1 MAGRIGRLHTPHGTL
16 ETPYLFP
23 VIDPTRQT
31 PDISFISEIGFNGII
46 TNAYLYFRRNK
57 GTRRPIH
64 EYLNWSH
71 VVMTDSGGYQILEY
85 GDISVDNRT
94 IVSFEKQIGVDIG
107 VILDLPTGGGVSYE
121 EARARVYE
129 TYRRAIEALPLI
141 MDSRQLWA
149 LPVQGAPYMDLFIR
163 SSLLS
168 ARLPYHIYALGSP
181 TVLLEKYD
189 YAPIV
194 EMTLIA
200 RRILLPSSPIH
211 VFGVGHPMII
221 PFLVAAGADLFDS
234 ASYTLY
240 ARDDRYMTESGTKR
254 LSDLEYLPC
263 SCPVCSKYGEAR
275 YLLELSKNERA
286 EAIAKHNLYMLS
298 RELRLVK
305 QAIKE
310 GRLWELLEYRSKA
323 HPSLRGAFNV
333 LVKHG
338 GLLSRYSPVTSPE
351 GRAVLIS
358 GSDSEANPRV
368 RYAKK
373 RVFKYL
379 AGKTNRGYR
388 KIVLIPAHKK
398 PYTEQGEYRAILNKC
413 GDDVLILFIHPYL
426 GLIPPELAS
435 TYPYY
440 QHEAKFAERDVSPDG
455 IVREIIRVARAL
467 SAEVVVVDEAWVDSP
482 RIKSTL
488 EKIKSNIR
496 VAVSA
501 LGSICT

>member
-1 MAGRIGRLHTPHGTL
+1 
-16 ETPYLFP
+16 
-23 VIDPTRQT
+23 
-31 PDISFISEIGFNGII
+31 
-46 TNAYLYFRRNK
+46 
-57 GTRRPIH
+57 
-64 EYLNWSH
+64 
-71 VVMTDSGGYQILEY
+71 MTDSGGYQILEY

-121 EARARVYE
+121 EARVRVYE

-141 MDSRQLWA
+141 MDTRQLWA
-149 LPVQGAPYMDLFIR
+149 LPVQGAPYMDLFVR

-200 RRILLPSSPIH
+200 RRILPPSSPIH

-240 ARDDRYMTESGTKR
+240 ARDDRYMIETGTRR

-263 SCPVCSKYGEAR
+263 TCPVCSKYGEAR
-275 YLLELSKNERA
+275 YLLELPKNERA
-286 EAIAKHNLYMLS
+286 EAVAKHNLYMLS

-323 HPSLRGAFNV
+323 HPSLREAFSV
-333 LVKHG
+333 LVKHREF
-338 GLLSRYSPVTSPE
+338 LSKYSPVTNPE

-368 RYAKK
+368 RHAKK
-373 RVFKYL
+373 RVLKYI
-379 AGKTNRGYR
+379 AGKTGGTYR
-388 KIVLIPAHKK
+388 KIILIPAHKK
-398 PYTEQGEYRAILNKC
+398 PYTEQEEYRALLDKC
-413 GDDVLILFIHPYL
+413 GNDVLILFVHPYL

-435 TYPYY
+435 TYPFY
-440 QHEAKFAERDVSPDG
+440 QHEAKFAEKDIHPEG
-455 IVREIIRVARAL
+455 IAREAIKIAKAFG
-467 SAEVVVVDEAWVDSP
+467 AEVIVVEEAWARGP
-482 RIKSTL
+482 RIRSAL
-488 EKIKSNIR
+488 EKAKGNIR
-496 VAVSA
+496 VAVNNVD
-501 LGSICT
+501 SICT